1 MPMTPEEFG
10 AYIRN
15 DIAKWSQ
22 LAKTRILEI
31 DNPPSGINLSHAIPP
46 CGPARRRRKS
56 VIGDRY
62 LCLPV
67 IKLKY
72 RSITIRF
79 R

>member
-31 DNPPSGINLSHAIPP
+31 DNPPFRNQPI
-46 CGPARRRRKS
+46 ARNTTVRPGAS
-56 VIGDRY
+56 SPQIGDR
-62 LCLPV
+62 
-67 IKLKY
+67 
-72 RSITIRF
+72 
-79 R
+79 